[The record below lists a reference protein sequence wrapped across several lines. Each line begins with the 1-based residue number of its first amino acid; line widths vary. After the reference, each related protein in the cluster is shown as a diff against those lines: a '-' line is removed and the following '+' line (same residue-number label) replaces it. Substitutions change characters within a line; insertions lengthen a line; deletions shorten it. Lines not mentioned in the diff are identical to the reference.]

1 MAGDGGSAFPV
12 IGKHSSQGR
21 MEMDSP
27 GMTLRDWY
35 AGQALNAI
43 IPRPKTI
50 EEFESITDFDIAFAK
65 AAYQIADAVIK
76 IREGDNA
83 AETA

>member
-65 AAYQIADAVIK
+65 VAYQIADTVIK
-76 IREGDNA
+76 IKGENNVTEKA
-83 AETA
+83 